1 VSQELVHK
9 GPAQLRVTG
18 TRVSRAIVGYCENA
32 GGAKM
37 ADDFDKLQQQ
47 YFEATYDERERL
59 WPDFIRAIREAYP
72 GLVEEFEQAFSS
84 GDALM
89 SMFGQCMERVLA
101 RPDLSAGRKTN
112 AQEDAAGFYWV
123 FDELKQVD
131 SGVRALA
138 FELATRALFTGLRVG
153 LSPSEVEVFR
163 AQFRTEDQRM
173 RGVKSGESRRAK
185 DWRKFAKDA
194 ALRIHE
200 ANPGLTLTDIA
211 RNIIEEWKS
220 EKFEKVE
227 EQQLFKYLSDRVD
240 HGELP
245 SSMKKPARNTKS
257 SETE

>member
-1 VSQELVHK
+1 MTAKTQEP
-9 GPAQLRVTG
+9 GNR
-18 TRVSRAIVGYCENA
+18 
-32 GGAKM
+32 GATEM

-72 GLVEEFEQAFSS
+72 GLFEEFEQAFSS

-112 AQEDAAGFYWV
+112 AREDAAGFYWV
-123 FDELKQVD
+123 FDELKEED
-131 SGVRALA
+131 PRVRGLA
-138 FELATRALFTGLRVG
+138 NELATRALFTGLRVG
-153 LSPSEVEVFR
+153 LSPGEVEELR
-163 AQFRTEDQRM
+163 AQLRTEHQRKA
-173 RGVKSGESRRAK
+173 GAKSGERRRDK

-211 RNIIEEWKS
+211 RNIMEEWKS

-227 EQQLFKYLSDRVD
+227 EQQLFKYLSDLVD
-240 HGELP
+240 KGELP
-245 SSMKKPARNTKS
+245 SSMKKPARNGRHEK
-257 SETE
+257 